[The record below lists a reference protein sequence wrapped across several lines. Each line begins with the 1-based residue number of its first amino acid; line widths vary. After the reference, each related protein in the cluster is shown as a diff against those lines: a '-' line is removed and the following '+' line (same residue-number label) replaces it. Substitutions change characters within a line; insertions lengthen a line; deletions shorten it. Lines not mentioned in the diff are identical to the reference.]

1 MAENSVIISAE
12 EEAKLLKPIDEYV
25 EKIQKKIDALRVD
38 GSDKVNDLK
47 NQIAIAKENKNL
59 SKAQRDKI
67 IENSKKELENAKKVE
82 ANDKEEIKKL
92 IAEAED
98 YLAKHY
104 KKDYYD
110 VVNNS
115 CKAAKAEE
123 NSRYEKVKA
132 DLKSE
137 HQKKIASL
145 KDAEEIKAEKY
156 VLKNKLFDAQMAHES
171 RMQEI
176 KDRRHE
182 AFMHKYHLIDLLRTS
197 KFTFPQQRA
206 QKLEN
211 YRYSFNLSQFLYK
224 NGLYIVI
231 ILIFIA
237 LCIITPIV
245 KNTQLLTVTNILNIL
260 QQASPRMFLALGVA
274 GLILLTGTDLSVG
287 RMVGLGMVTATI
299 IMHNGI
305 NTGAVFGHIFDFS
318 AMAPTAKALLAL
330 LMCVIFTTVF
340 SMIAG
345 FFMARFKMHPFIS
358 TMANMLIIFG
368 LVTYATKGVSFGAI
382 DFAIPNTFIPQI
394 GKFPTIILWAV
405 AAVIIVWFIWNK
417 TTFGKNLYA
426 VGGNPEAAAVSGISV
441 FKVTMGAFIL
451 AGILYGFGS
460 WLECNRM
467 VGSGSA
473 AYGQGWDMDAIAA
486 CVVGGVSFT
495 GGIGKISG
503 VVTGVLIFTSL
514 TYSLTILG
522 IDTNL
527 QFIFEGIIILAAV
540 TLDCLKYVQKK

>member
-82 ANDKEEIKKL
+82 ANNKEEIKKL

-260 QQASPRMFLALGVA
+260 QQASPRMFLALGV
-274 GLILLTGTDLSVG
+274 
-287 RMVGLGMVTATI
+287 TATI

-305 NTGAVFGHIFDFS
+305 NTGAVFGHVFDFS